1 MNKYKIVFTAF
12 AVCFFISSSSL
23 WAVTAPRLRIIA
35 TTFPVYDW
43 TRQVLG
49 SQLENVEL
57 IQLQDNGVD
66 LHNFQPTVRDMARIS
81 KCDLFMYV
89 GGESDEWVEKTL
101 RTSGNPRRLT
111 LNMIKELGNA
121 VQEEE
126 PLEGMEEHHHHGKE
140 EHHSEHKEHHHGKGE
155 HEHDDDDEHEI
166 DEHVWLSL
174 RCATTCVRAIG
185 TRLCELDHEHAAEYV
200 ANCQA
205 YVAKLQALDV
215 RYKDV
220 VAASPLKTLLFAD
233 RFPFRYMAKDYGLTC
248 YAAFSGCSAETE
260 ASFKT
265 IAFLAGKVDEYKLS
279 AVIVLETGN
288 NKIAETVMRTSK
300 SKGLKILIMNSLQS
314 AVSRDVSKGK
324 NYLGV
329 MESNLSVLKAALGER
344 K

>member
-1 MNKYKIVFTAF
+1 MTQDASEESFGRYGIQATDNGIVFHFSSNTINYTMKTTLVDNLASVLKCHGHRRNQMNRYKFAFTAF
-12 AVCFFISSSSL
+12 AVCFFIASNSL
-23 WAVTAPRLRIIA
+23 WAVTAPRLSIIA

-101 RTSGNPRRLT
+101 RTSVNPRHLT

-126 PLEGMEEHHHHGKE
+126 PLEGMAEHHHHGKE
-140 EHHSEHKEHHHGKGE
+140 EHHHGKGG
-155 HEHDDDDEHEI
+155 HDDDDDDEHEI
-166 DEHVWLSL
+166 DEHIWLSL
-174 RCATTCVRAIG
+174 RCAAICVRAIAK
-185 TRLCELDHEHAAEYV
+185 RLGELDREHAAEYM

-205 YVAKLQALDV
+205 YVAKLQALDA

-265 IAFLAGKVDEYKLS
+265 IAFLAKKVDECNLS
-279 AVIVLETGN
+279 AVMVLETA
-288 NKIAETVMRTSK
+288 K
-300 SKGLKILIMNSLQS
+300 
-314 AVSRDVSKGK
+314 
-324 NYLGV
+324 
-329 MESNLSVLKAALGER
+329 
-344 K
+344 